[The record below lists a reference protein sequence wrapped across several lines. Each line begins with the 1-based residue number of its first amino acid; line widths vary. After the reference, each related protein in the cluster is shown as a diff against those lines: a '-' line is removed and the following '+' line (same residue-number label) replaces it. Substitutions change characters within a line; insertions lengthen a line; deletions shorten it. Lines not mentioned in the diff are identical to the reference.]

1 MDSETDELIREFV
14 AAGGHAEDW
23 APDYSVAPT
32 DIAPIVR
39 ERVHDGERE
48 RELEF
53 ASWGFTPSW
62 STGTSTGKR
71 PSLIN
76 ARLES
81 VATPGCSR
89 RSPDG
94 AGHSAPAPAL
104 PPPSPEDPSAPQER

>member
-1 MDSETDELIREFV
+1 MDAETDELIREFV

-53 ASWGFTPSW
+53 ASWGFT
-62 STGTSTGKR
+62 R
-71 PSLIN
+71 PGQ
-76 ARLES
+76 R
-81 VATPGCSR
+81 GR
-89 RSPDG
+89 RRGSG
-94 AGHSAPAPAL
+94 
-104 PPPSPEDPSAPQER
+104 RR